1 MTLNASHAGQA
12 HRYNS
17 LKGTSNPLLPPWLI
31 TIIRQQTPWKGSLTG
46 QVGQVAR
53 QRPHSCESRLERARG
68 GEESQGRGLLSSSGA
83 GGHGWRGVG
92 RVWFGCEKNLV
103 TFRGACHGHGPYIH
117 ARRCL
122 SLRAQQPRARVHDLT

>member
-53 QRPHSCESRLERARG
+53 QRPHSCESREPEEGRSRREEACSAPVEQAAMG
-68 GEESQGRGLLSSSGA
+68 GEELAVFGLDVKKI
-83 GGHGWRGVG
+83 W
-92 RVWFGCEKNLV
+92 
-103 TFRGACHGHGPYIH
+103 
-117 ARRCL
+117 
-122 SLRAQQPRARVHDLT
+122 